1 MDEWLSSRTRNFACG
16 PAWLRV
22 PYRPLAFVSF
32 WVVLSPKTRS
42 FVNGEL
48 ASYKARFFCLA
59 IFCLF
64 IFFLF
69 TQDERESFVLISHLR
84 VDY

>member
-42 FVNGEL
+42 FVNGQL
-48 ASYKARFFCLA
+48 ASYILSAEVFLSCYILSVNFFFCL
-59 IFCLF
+59 
-64 IFFLF
+64 
-69 TQDERESFVLISHLR
+69 RKMKGSPSF
-84 VDY
+84 